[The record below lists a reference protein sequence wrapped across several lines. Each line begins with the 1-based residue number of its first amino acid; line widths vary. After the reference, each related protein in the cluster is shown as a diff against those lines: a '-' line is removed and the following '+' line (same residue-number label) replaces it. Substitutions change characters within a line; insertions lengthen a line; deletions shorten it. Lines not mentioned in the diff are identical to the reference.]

1 MTKQALVGTTRSLRT
16 LSDGTVRIQVDIE
29 PNDALAAMQFFGS
42 PNTPIAMACLN
53 AETVAEHQQVNEIER
68 EAGMMANSLHRV
80 GFFKKRE
87 VAKVI
92 GPDKDFLVWVR
103 KQPCVLTN
111 ATRDIEAAHVRRVAA
126 GAGTAIKPEYNA
138 IPLHREVHRVQHA
151 QGEVGCLEKF
161 LPDHPHGGWTE
172 ESARDFFDKQ
182 ADRLREEWVKS
193 RLYIRFNVKSMKEID
208 YKEFAQ
214 WAADHNL
221 KEHLSQIV
229 RELL

>member
-1 MTKQALVGTTRSLRT
+1 MTKQALVGTTRNLRT

-53 AETVAEHQQVNEIER
+53 AEAIAEHQQNNEIDR
-68 EAGMMANSLHRV
+68 EAGLMANSLHRV

-87 VAKVI
+87 VAQAI

-103 KQPCVLTN
+103 KQPCVITG
-111 ATRDIEAAHVRRVAA
+111 ATQDIEAAHVRRVAA

-138 IPLHREVHRVQHA
+138 IPLHRDVHREQH
-151 QGEVGCLEKF
+151 QKGEVGCLQKFCPEFEWNEK
-161 LPDHPHGGWTE
+161 
-172 ESARDFFDKQ
+172 SARDFFDKQ
-182 ADRLREEWVKS
+182 ADRLREQWVKN
-193 RLYIRFNVKSMKEID
+193 RLYIRFNVQSMKD
-208 YKEFAQ
+208 VNYKEFAQ
-214 WAADHNL
+214 WACDNNL

-229 RELL
+229 RELM

>member
-1 MTKQALVGTTRSLRT
+1 MSRQALVGTTRNLRT

-29 PNDALAAMQFFGS
+29 PTDALSAMQFFGS

-53 AETVAEHQQVNEIER
+53 AEAIASHQQTNEIER
-68 EAGMMANSLHRV
+68 EAGLMANSLHRV

-92 GPDKDFLVWVR
+92 GPDKDFIVWVR
-103 KQPCVLTN
+103 KQPCVISG
-111 ATRDIEAAHVRRVAA
+111 AIQDVEAAHVRRVSA
-126 GAGTAIKPEYNA
+126 GAGTGIKPEYNA
-138 IPLHREVHRVQHA
+138 IPLHRDVHREQHA
-151 QGEVGCLEKF
+151 QGEVGCLQKF
-161 LPDHPHGGWTE
+161 LPDRTWTE

-182 ADRLREEWVKS
+182 ADSMREQWVKS
-193 RLYIRFNVKSMKEID
+193 RLYIRFGVTSLREID
-208 YKEFAQ
+208 FKEFAQ
-214 WAADHNL
+214 WAQDQGL